1 MFLRDIHKGNLAFE
15 NADEE
20 LSQLVNK
27 LKHMG
32 KGKIPIEKRYF
43 LKNAG
48 LFLTWREKILKNF
61 KSKIIPTK
69 NPDKIPTP

>member
-1 MFLRDIHKGNLAFE
+1 MIQNIKTKQENIISVNTLYLLFLRDIHKGNLAFE

-27 LKHMG
+27 LKDMG
-32 KGKIPIEKRYF
+32 KGKIPTEKRYF

-48 LFLTWREKILKNF
+48 LFLT
-61 KSKIIPTK
+61 
-69 NPDKIPTP
+69 